1 MAPVGSGCVEIEV
14 TSLPPGFNAA
24 TQRCNVLPPTV
35 SRIVSTCGRSCS
47 NAGFLE
53 SMMDFR
59 PNDRSRFVGEVG
71 DGNDVDSGV
80 YGHLYG
86 VSPDVPRGSD
96 DHYRMS
102 AHRVCILEQHLPGG
116 YRNDGS

>member
-1 MAPVGSGCVEIEV
+1 MRVERGHPLEAV
-14 TSLPPGFNAA
+14 ERLAQPLG
-24 TQRCNVLPPTV
+24 QRAQV
-35 SRIVSTCGRSCS
+35 
-47 NAGFLE
+47 
-53 SMMDFR
+53 
-59 PNDRSRFVGEVG
+59 FVGEVG
-71 DGNDVDSGV
+71 YGNDVGV